1 MHSRKKLMF
10 VNSDAV
16 VLLPGGAGSMEE
28 FFEILTWSQLN
39 LHKKSIIIA
48 NIADYWHPMLNLID
62 HVIKSGFA
70 NKNLSNHFQV
80 AKDSNQIEALLRSA
94 LNTAHV

>member
-1 MHSRKKLMF
+1 MF

-39 LHKKSIIIA
+39 LHRKSIIIA
-48 NIADYWHPMLNLID
+48 NIANYWYPMLNLID
-62 HVIKSGFA
+62 HAIRSGFA
-70 NKNLSNHFQV
+70 NKSLSNHFQV

>member
-48 NIADYWHPMLNLID
+48 NIADYWHPMSSFRSTLFNAVKISPSKTTAQKNCK
-62 HVIKSGFA
+62 IGF
-70 NKNLSNHFQV
+70 KY
-80 AKDSNQIEALLRSA
+80 
-94 LNTAHV
+94 